1 MKQLKKS
8 TLDWWNDFAHRVK
21 NKGVDKWSVT
31 CENNNLVVNKNDRE
45 VSKVRIDEVV
55 SVTTY
60 KKDLVTYDPVF
71 LCFLDKNDCTL
82 EVWEGMDGFD
92 SFIRNELGRYFD
104 VEPDWFANVNKG
116 AFAENRR
123 VIWKL

>member
-1 MKQLKKS
+1 MKQFKKS
-8 TLDWWNDFAHRVK
+8 TLDWWNDFMHRVK
-21 NKGVDKWSVT
+21 NKGEDTWSVT
-31 CENNNLVVNKNDRE
+31 CKNNYLVVSKNDRE
-45 VSKVRIDEVV
+45 VSKVGLDEVV

-71 LCFLDKNDCTL
+71 LCFLDKYGCAI

-92 SFIRNELGRYFD
+92 SFICNELGRYFD

-123 VIWKL
+123 VIWRL

>member
-1 MKQLKKS
+1 M
-8 TLDWWNDFAHRVK
+8 A
-21 NKGVDKWSVT
+21 
-31 CENNNLVVNKNDRE
+31 CEHNNLI
-45 VSKVRIDEVV
+45 VSKNNREIAKLKLDQVV
-55 SVTTY
+55 CVTTY

-71 LCFLDKNDCTL
+71 LCFLDENDCSI

-92 SFIRNELGRYFD
+92 SFIGNELGKFFD
-104 VEPDWFANVNKG
+104 VEPDWFASVNKG